1 MLMKVV
7 VENGV
12 KKLVPLTAD
21 AGSGNPCGTIIAIY
35 SNQVP
40 YGYLPCNGVR
50 FDTAQFPVLYALLGD
65 DHTPDLRECVLVGS
79 GQSGRT
85 VLDES
90 GHNHDVYTV
99 GQFKDD
105 QLQDHSHSA
114 ETNDTFGNSSQGV
127 GFMFQPTGSFIKFPS
142 NSSQSGRTGT
152 TTHGKQVGVN
162 FCIKATSGINENQAD
177 NVLSALTPVNEVALN
192 NLQSVTSNAVAE
204 NCCRFIDYAHPIT
217 PSSVSWTATV
227 DCYITVLQVFSYAST
242 TEVYIDGNVV
252 SVTDSETSF
261 KILAFNG
268 YVKKGQR
275 VHYDYL
281 TNSGLCKIFPLI

>member
-50 FDTAQFPVLYALLGD
+50 FDTAQFPVLYAILGD

-85 VLDES
+85 ILDES

-105 QLQDHSHSA
+105 QLQNHKHYYNDITT
-114 ETNDTFGNSSQGV
+114 TNLDASGQTNAVVKSRSGTVQDVDSSV
-127 GFMFQPTGSFIKFPS
+127 NPNTA
-142 NSSQSGRTGT
+142 RVGT

-192 NLQSVTSNAVAE
+192 NLHSVTSNAVAQALSS
-204 NCCRFIDYAHPIT
+204 FIKVKKVT
-217 PSSVSWTATV
+217 
-227 DCYITVLQVFSYAST
+227 FN
-242 TEVYIDGNVV
+242 NVV
-252 SVTDSETSF
+252 
-261 KILAFNG
+261 LNQNG
-268 YVKKGQR
+268 VLNIESYIPSDINLLFALMWNWGAVSMDNYFGVSGDGRYIRGTPNNTIDWIVVAYFYV
-275 VHYDYL
+275 D
-281 TNSGLCKIFPLI
+281 